1 MILIMWVKNLITW
14 KIWSNNNVLDLVK
27 QKGFYPYEH
36 MRDFEK
42 IKEQLPSEK
51 KFYSSFTGNNC
62 IYSLK
67 KVRDVE
73 FLIFLIEIVSPTIIF
88 EILWPKTIIE
98 AIQVFRH
105 K

>member
-42 IKEQLPSEK
+42 IKE
-51 KFYSSFTGNNC
+51 
-62 IYSLK
+62 
-67 KVRDVE
+67 
-73 FLIFLIEIVSPTIIF
+73 
-88 EILWPKTIIE
+88 
-98 AIQVFRH
+98 
-105 K
+105 